1 MGKQKKY
8 GVKLSGDERIA
19 LETFVSEGKKSAREI
34 NRARILLL
42 DDRGKKDK
50 EISDILGITRQ
61 TVYSVR
67 KKFSE
72 GGYESVTDCLR
83 ERPRC
88 GRPVTIDSR
97 TEAGITVIACSEP
110 PEGHAEWTLRL
121 IADRAVRLEITDSIS
136 HESVRKVLK
145 KTN

>member
-1 MGKQKKY
+1 MGRHKKY
-8 GVKLSGDERIA
+8 KVKLNEDERTA

-42 DDRGKKDK
+42 ADKEKKDR
-50 EISDILGITRQ
+50 EITDILGITRQ
-61 TVYSVR
+61 TVHSVR
-67 KKFSE
+67 KRFSE
-72 GGYESVTDCLR
+72 CGYESVTDRLR

-88 GRPVTIDSR
+88 GRPVTIDNR
-97 TEAGITVIACSEP
+97 TEAGITVIACSDP

-121 IADRAVRLEITDSIS
+121 IADRKSTRLITDSIS
-136 HESVRKVLK
+136 HESVRKILK

>member
-1 MGKQKKY
+1 MGRHKKY
-8 GVKLSGDERIA
+8 KVKLSGDNRIA
-19 LETFVSEGKKSAREI
+19 LEKFVSEGKKPAQEI

-42 DDRGKKDK
+42 DDKGKTDK

-67 KKFSE
+67 KRFTE
-72 GGYESVTDCLR
+72 VGYESVTDCLR
-83 ERPRC
+83 ESPRC

-97 TEAGITVIACSEP
+97 TEAGITVIACSDP

-121 IADRAVRLEITDSIS
+121 IADRAVRLEIADSIS
-136 HESVRKVLK
+136 HESVRKIFK
-145 KTN
+145 KTT